1 VQFAPK
7 QAVPIFPLPEVVLF
21 PHAVLPLHIFEL
33 RYRTMVR
40 EALSAERMIV
50 LAVLL
55 QGWDRDYFESP
66 AFHGLGCLARFEE
79 VEWLPNDCYDLK
91 VLGLSRVRIGKPVQE
106 YPYRSARV
114 QLVPQAPHPEDDP
127 LVDLERRALIE
138 AFARL
143 ARHAAPAASPEL
155 ERASQLPFEALV
167 NRICMAVTPE
177 CDRKLTLLEMDSV
190 LERSQRTRE
199 IIEERLRKPPETPPQ
214 AAADN

>member
-1 VQFAPK
+1 MQFAPK

-21 PHAVLPLHIFEL
+21 PHALLPLHIFEL

-40 EALSAERMIV
+40 DALSAERMIV
-50 LAVLL
+50 LALLL

-66 AFHGLGCLARFEE
+66 EFHGLGCLARFEE

-91 VLGLSRVRIGKPVQE
+91 VMGLSRVRIGKPVQE

-114 QLVPQAPHPEDDP
+114 QLLPQAPHPEDDP

-143 ARHAAPAASPEL
+143 ARHVAPATPPEL
-155 ERASQLPFEALV
+155 DRASQLPFEALV
-167 NRICMAVTPE
+167 NRVCMAVTPE
-177 CDRKLTLLEMDSV
+177 PERKLALLEMDSV
-190 LERSQRTRE
+190 LDRSQKTRQ
-199 IIEERLRKPPETPPQ
+199 IIEERLRKPPEAPRQ
-214 AAADN
+214 ASDDN